1 MQKLYRYVPMLSALT
16 SLYFLW
22 LMSMMPTTTDLDLEL
37 TWRPRDLWLVAT
49 ILVVIGVTA
58 LAKHRRTKEWG
69 LAINGCLVIGMAI
82 DLWQTQR
89 SPLMADFLWLWAIL
103 MMLDLGL
110 IVWGGYR
117 LWWRHR

>member
-22 LMSMMPTTTDLDLEL
+22 LMSMIPTTTELDLEL
-37 TWRPRDLWLVAT
+37 TWRPRYLWLVAA
-49 ILVVIGVTA
+49 ILVVIGFTA
-58 LAKHRRTKEWG
+58 LAKQRRSKEWG
-69 LAINGCLVIGMAI
+69 LVINGCLVIGMAI